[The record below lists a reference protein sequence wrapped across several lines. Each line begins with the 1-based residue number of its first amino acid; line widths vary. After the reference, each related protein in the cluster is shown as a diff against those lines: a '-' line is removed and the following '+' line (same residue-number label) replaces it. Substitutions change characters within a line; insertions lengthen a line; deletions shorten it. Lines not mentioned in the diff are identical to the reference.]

1 MLLLDQVILGAKAE
15 RKAEAE
21 QAKAQARKLRELI
34 KVVGDAISD
43 SRNTSGGWCYHT
55 TQSWASW

>member
-43 SRNTSGGWCYHT
+43 SRNTSGG
-55 TQSWASW
+55 